1 MATLSCTGYFLH
13 MPCEAGVQFVVENAD
28 GRGITLELEG
38 YGAKQRL
45 VDQYLSSSKP
55 RQKQEATAQLEDLR
69 GKRDAAAQVCG
80 CLDARRTCSTQSKE
94 THTQSASDEEH
105 VVSLTL
111 LDRVY
116 KGV

>member
-1 MATLSCTGYFLH
+1 M
-13 MPCEAGVQFVVENAD
+13 VVENAD

-55 RQKQEATAQLEDLR
+55 RQQQEATAQLEDLR

-80 CLDARRTCSTQSKE
+80 CLDARLTCSTQSKE
-94 THTQSASDEEH
+94 THTERIRLRARRG
-105 VVSLTL
+105 
-111 LDRVY
+111 LDAARVY